1 MLGSN
6 PTRDNRIRRDH
17 ADGEGGR
24 NTLFPFSLLMLSSHT
39 SKPIRKTARSDF
51 IIHISKIPEVLQFKL
66 EISFRLICRL
76 FQASMSARKR
86 RSEAAKLQ
94 HGIKIK
100 TNQHLKYYCFY

>member
-1 MLGSN
+1 MQFYISQAGFGQDTFKY
-6 PTRDNRIRRDH
+6 P
-17 ADGEGGR
+17 
-24 NTLFPFSLLMLSSHT
+24 
-39 SKPIRKTARSDF
+39 SD
-51 IIHISKIPEVLQFKL
+51 I
-66 EISFRLICRL
+66 RL